1 MEEEENTKKSC
12 VDDELSFFRDEVLP
26 VSYSSVLTLIS
37 LLCQDYYDQSELSLE
52 IFKILN

>member
-1 MEEEENTKKSC
+1 MEEEEITEKIC

-26 VSYSSVLTLIS
+26 VSNSSVLTLIS

-52 IFKILN
+52 IFKVLN

>member
-1 MEEEENTKKSC
+1 MEEEENTEKSC

-26 VSYSSVLTLIS
+26 VSYNGVLTLIS

-52 IFKILN
+52 IFEII